1 MLDDIAFNIW
11 SQQLGLTAD
20 AIALVKKIRTSDPA
34 RRAGGFGKS
43 VSGRYPSRKM
53 GVVIQFDS
61 HKVELCFI
69 HEYEHKK
76 EVLEYYEQPN
86 TIKLS
91 YEAKN
96 GRRLGVLHT
105 PDFFI
110 MQPDAAGWEESKTE
124 EHLLELASKNPNRY
138 HLDTDGQWRC
148 PPGEEYAEQFGLYYR
163 VRSSKEINWTYQRN
177 IEFIDDYYRAKS
189 PIVKTEARELVLAA
203 VTKEPGIR
211 LGELFRQIGGT
222 VSRDD
227 IFMLIA
233 HGGLYVDLSAAL
245 LVEPDAVCVFADRVT
260 ATGYKNLIQTAQ
272 IRATIP
278 KVVNVSVG
286 SVIQWDGHG
295 WEIVNVGETSIG
307 LVRGYEAF
315 TELPIAAFEKLVQ
328 AGRITGGAIRAS
340 NSIHPEAMK
349 RFAESNREE
358 YEKANHR
365 AEIVRAYS
373 RGNSFLSVEH
383 VPERTLRYWR
393 AKYRQAEEAY
403 GIGYVGLLMP
413 NRRGNSKDK
422 LPLETKTLLDE
433 YIKNDYETIKQKPK
447 REVFAAYKLACERR
461 GIIAASYKTFWKAIK
476 SRPINEQTKKRQG
489 RKAAYATEEFY
500 WELDLTIPRHGDRP
514 FHIAH
519 IDHTQLDLELV
530 CSLTG
535 QNLGRPWATFLTDAY
550 SRRLL
555 AIYVTFDPPSY
566 RSCMMILRT
575 CVQRFGRLP
584 QIVVVDGGLEFS
596 STYFDTLLAA
606 YEYGKKTRPSSKSR
620 FGSVCERLFG
630 TSNTQFIH
638 NLQGNT
644 QIMRNVRQVT
654 KSIDPKSHAIW
665 TLEATYYY
673 LCEWGYEVYDTNE
686 HCALGQTPRDTFAH
700 GLITT
705 GERKHL
711 LIPYDNDFRMLTLP
725 MGRKETAKVQP
736 GRGVKIN
743 TRYYWSDTF
752 RNPKVEGTRVPT
764 RFDPF
769 NVGLGYAF
777 VLGQWVECYSEAYRV
792 FRNHTER
799 EVMIASTELRGRQK
813 RYYKQESITT
823 AKLAHFLESVEA
835 EEILLR
841 QRAADR
847 EQRSILSLVDSG
859 INCRQSATGISTITP
874 ILDTDP
880 NIPCSPP
887 LVSSPKADTPKI
899 YGGF

>member
-1 MLDDIAFNIW
+1 MLDDAAFNIW
-11 SQQLGLTAD
+11 SHQLGLTAD
-20 AIALVKKIRTSDPA
+20 AIDLVKKIRTSDPA

-53 GVVIQFDS
+53 GVMIQFDS

-76 EVLEYYEQPN
+76 EVIEYYEQPN

-110 MQPDAAGWEESKTE
+110 MRPDAAGWEESKTE
-124 EHLLELASKNPNRY
+124 EHLAGLTSKNPNRY
-138 HLDTDGQWRC
+138 HLDAEGQWRC
-148 PPGEEYAEQFGLYYR
+148 PPGEEYAQQFGLYYR
-163 VRSSKEINWTYQRN
+163 VRSSKEINWTFQRN

-189 PIVKTEARELVLAA
+189 PIVDTGTCELVLAA
-203 VTKEPGIR
+203 VAKEPGIT
-211 LGELFRQIGGT
+211 LGELFRQTGGAVT
-222 VSRDD
+222 RDD

-233 HGGLYVDLSAAL
+233 YGGLYVDLRTAL
-245 LVEPDAVCVFADRVT
+245 LVEPDTVYVFPDRVT
-260 ATGYKNLIQTAQ
+260 AIAYKNLIQTTQ
-272 IRATIP
+272 TRATIP
-278 KVVNVSVG
+278 KAVNVSVG
-286 SVIQWDGHG
+286 SVIQWDGNG

-307 LVRGYEAF
+307 LIGGHGTF
-315 TELPIAAFEKLVQ
+315 TELPIMAFEKLVQ
-328 AGRITGGAIRAS
+328 AGRITGGTVRAS

-349 RFAESNREE
+349 RFAESDREE
-358 YEKANHR
+358 YEKANRR
-365 AEIVRAYS
+365 AENVRAYLRS
-373 RGNSFLSVEH
+373 DSSFSTEH

-393 AKYRQAEEAY
+393 AKYRQAEEAF

-413 NRRGNSKDK
+413 NKRGNRNNK
-422 LPLETKTLLDE
+422 LPLETKTLLAE

-447 REVFAAYKLACERR
+447 REVFAAYTLACERR
-461 GIIAASYKTFWKAIK
+461 GIIAASYKTFWKAVK
-476 SRPINEQTKKRQG
+476 TRPIHEQTKKRWG
-489 RKAAYATEEFY
+489 NKAAYSSEEFY
-500 WELDLTIPRHGDRP
+500 WELDLTTPRHGDRP

-530 CSLTG
+530 CSLTN

-555 AIYVTFDPPSY
+555 AIYLTFDPPSY
-566 RSCMMILRT
+566 RSCMMILRI

-596 STYFDTLLAA
+596 STYFETLLAA
-606 YEYGKKTRPSSKSR
+606 YEYEKKTRPPSKSR

-654 KSIDPKSHAIW
+654 KSIDPKRHAIW

-686 HCALGQTPRDTFAH
+686 HCALGQTPRDAFAN
-700 GLITT
+700 GLIAT

-711 LIPYDNDFRMLTLP
+711 LIPYDDDFRMLTLP
-725 MGRKETAKVQP
+725 MGRKETAKVQS

-752 RNPKVEGTRVPT
+752 RNPKVEETRVPV

-769 NVGLGYAF
+769 NVGLAYAF
-777 VLGQWVECYSEAYRV
+777 VLRQWVECYSEYHRV
-792 FRNHTER
+792 FRNRTER
-799 EVMIASTELRGRQK
+799 EVMLATAELRGRQK
-813 RYYKQESITT
+813 RYFKQESITT
-823 AKLAHFLESVEA
+823 AKLARFLESVEA
-835 EEILLR
+835 EEVLLR

-859 INCRQSATGISTITP
+859 IKCRQSSAGTSTVTP
-874 ILDTDP
+874 TLNTDP
-880 NIPCSPP
+880 DLQCSPP
-887 LVSSPKADTPKI
+887 PAPSPEVDTPKI
-899 YGGF
+899 YGAF